1 MSGWRV
7 YAAAVTGQSHLEQ
20 SLPCQDACAYVADG
34 DALVAVVCD
43 GAGSQAASHIGSELL
58 SREVSAALLP
68 VLDAALADEQAAR
81 ASLEAAIGAAL
92 VRLGEQSA
100 VTGLP
105 LSAYACTLVGA
116 MARGDRAWLF
126 HVGDGVAVA
135 VAADGGQTVSP
146 PENGEYANETFF
158 ATSPQW
164 REHLRLTPC
173 PTAPVQLVLMS
184 DGSMPFAMDRG
195 NAGLFAGFM
204 QPVVRHLAAADE
216 QAGSAALRATLDD
229 PRTHAITNDDKTLL
243 IALRA

>member
-7 YAAAVTGQSHLEQ
+7 YAAAVTGQSHFEQ

-43 GAGSQAASHIGSELL
+43 GAGSQAASHIGSGLL
-58 SREVSAALLP
+58 SREVSTALLP
-68 VLDAALADEQAAR
+68 VLDALVDEQAAR
-81 ASLEAAIGAAL
+81 AFLEGAIGAAL
-92 VRLGEQSA
+92 ITLGEQAA
-100 VTGLP
+100 VAGLP

-116 MARGDRAWLF
+116 MARRDRAWLF

-135 VAADGGQTVSP
+135 VGADGAETVSP

-158 ATSPQW
+158 VTSPQW

-173 PTAPVQLVLMS
+173 PTPPVQLVLMS
-184 DGSMPFAMDRG
+184 DGSMPFAMGRG

-216 QAGSAALRATLDD
+216 EAGSAALRATLDD
-229 PRTHAITNDDKTLL
+229 SRTHAITNDDKTLL